1 MFRNQ
6 LIDKTVSEILNLHEY
21 AEEFVEKPISIFD
34 TVEIAKSIK
43 SIDLS
48 PSKIDIGKLT
58 FEYKLH
64 EPLEKNILS
73 FVIEKLNS
81 SNDVKK
87 VIPKDV
93 ILFGFGRIGRLVA
106 RELMTKTGAGNQLRL
121 RAVVTRGKS
130 LKRYLKKEHHY

>member
-1 MFRNQ
+1 MELTVSYEKELQFQAKRRKATVDLIKIISELWYEKSIELVLFRNQ

-73 FVIEKLNS
+73 FSLNKCVANIYTLLNFLEKN
-81 SNDVKK
+81 K
-87 VIPKDV
+87 IF
-93 ILFGFGRIGRLVA
+93 LFP
-106 RELMTKTGAGNQLRL
+106 
-121 RAVVTRGKS
+121 
-130 LKRYLKKEHHY
+130 